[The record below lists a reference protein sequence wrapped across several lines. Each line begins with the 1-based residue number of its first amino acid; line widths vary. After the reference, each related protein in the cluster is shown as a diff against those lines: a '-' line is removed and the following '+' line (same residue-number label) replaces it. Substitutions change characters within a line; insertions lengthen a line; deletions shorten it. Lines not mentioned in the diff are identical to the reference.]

1 MILPDDLRLRLL
13 AGLGLLLLIAP
24 LAHPGPA
31 AAAVAAALALF
42 AAERRAVPWRR
53 LWHLEA
59 FLLLLL
65 LTLPF
70 TVPGPPLWQWGPLS
84 LSAEGLSRTL
94 VIGLKVT
101 ASVLMLALLAGSV
114 EPERIGAAL
123 RSLGLPEALVRIH
136 LGLVRYLGLIRDE
149 MRRLQEA
156 MRLRAFRPR
165 SGWHSWRSYGHL
177 VGMMLVRAHARAER
191 VEEAMRLRHASGRF
205 LRPDLP
211 APAPRDWRTCALLL
225 ALGAGLLWWDRT

>member
-70 TVPGPPLWQWGPLS
+70 TVPGPPLWQWGPLR
-84 LSAEGLSRTL
+84 LSAEGLARTL

-101 ASVLMLALLAGSV
+101 ASVLLLALLLGSA

-136 LGLVRYLGLIRDE
+136 LGSCVISASSATRCGVC
-149 MRRLQEA
+149 RRRCGSA
-156 MRLRAFRPR
+156 PFARGRA
-165 SGWHSWRSYGHL
+165 GT
-177 VGMMLVRAHARAER
+177 A
-191 VEEAMRLRHASGRF
+191 
-205 LRPDLP
+205 
-211 APAPRDWRTCALLL
+211 
-225 ALGAGLLWWDRT
+225 GAATAIWWA